1 MSVDESILPKLQS
14 SPHKIGS
21 SPRETEFSRAYGAQL
36 AWSQLPL
43 KERLSRLKK
52 VRSLLVH
59 YRRELAEAIHTP
71 TRQGYRETVA
81 AELLPL
87 ADATRWVCRRARK
100 VLKTRYASR
109 WLTPFW
115 LGGLQSTIER
125 VPHGLVLIIG
135 AGNYPL
141 LLTGVQT
148 LQALAAGNG
157 VVIKPA
163 PGAETVTELWARIL
177 VESGVPADLIVVLD
191 STIAAAEHAMELGV
205 DKVVM
210 TGSSQSGR
218 AVLSRLANSL
228 TPATMELSGCD
239 AVYVLPGADMH
250 RVCDLLLF
258 GLRLNGGATCM
269 APRRVFVTRK
279 ASEVFHRLLAQRL
292 SAEDQQKWTSPIPIR
307 VYRRVW
313 DGVEEAVSKG
323 ARIFESKGRSALP
336 DLRSMPADNGN
347 RNGKDTAVPMG
358 HLVLTDMTPSMEM
371 CSWDIFAPVLMIIP
385 VDDWADALQS
395 DSQCPYALSASIFG
409 PVEDALRMTKYVTAG
424 CITIN
429 DLIVPTA
436 DPQLPF
442 GGRGESGFGV
452 TRGDEGLLSMTVP
465 KVVSIRK
472 GGWLPHAQPPT
483 PADESILDGLLQCVH
498 SSTWLAR
505 WNGVRQIV
513 QAILAMQNKK

>member
-1 MSVDESILPKLQS
+1 MNVDASFLSKLSSI
-14 SPHKIGS
+14 PHKAGS
-21 SPRETEFSRAYGAQL
+21 SPKESEFSRAYGAQL

-59 YRRELAEAIHTP
+59 YRRELADAIQTP

-87 ADATRWVCRRARK
+87 ADAARWVCRRARK
-100 VLKTRYASR
+100 ILKTRYASR
-109 WLTPFW
+109 WVTPFW
-115 LGGLQSTIER
+115 LGGLHSTVER

-163 PGAETVTELWARIL
+163 PGAERVTELWVKIL
-177 VESGVPADLIVVLD
+177 EESGVPEGLILVLD
-191 STIAAAEHAMELGV
+191 SSIAAAEHAMEIGV

-210 TGSSQSGR
+210 TGSSASGR
-218 AVLSRLANSL
+218 TVLGRLANSL

-269 APRRVFVTRK
+269 APRRVFITRK

-292 SAEDQQKWTSPIPIR
+292 AQENQRDWSSPIPTS

-313 DGVEEAVSKG
+313 DGVENAVAQG
-323 ARIFESKGRSALP
+323 AKVFESHGRHPLP
-336 DLRSMPADNGN
+336 DLRTLERNDSSESGN
-347 RNGKDTAVPMG
+347 TKTVAMG
-358 HLVLTDMTPSMEM
+358 HLVLTDMTPAMDM

-385 VDDWADALQS
+385 VDDWADALQA

-409 PVEDALRMTKYVTAG
+409 PLEDALRITKYITAG

-465 KVVSIRK
+465 KVVSVRK
-472 GGWLPHAQPPT
+472 GAWLPHAQPPT
-483 PADESILDGLLQCVH
+483 PADESVLDGLLQCVH

-513 QAILAMQNKK
+513 QAILAMRNKQ